1 METIHKMISREMQRS
16 FFAVLVAACLLAP
29 ALHSQTAPSGL
40 KRITVSLSDV
50 SINKIPFII
59 AENEGL
65 YKKYGLDVV
74 MTPFSSDAAT
84 THGIDDWV
92 PKETRDAVRNAN
104 ISIGGGSPGMVS
116 KGNAENRNDRVILA
130 TTDHIV
136 HWDVVAQ
143 KQYKSIQELK
153 GKRFAISSRSA
164 CTGTIALIMAR
175 RYGWEIGKDMILVP
189 GDYSYHPLEKNEAD
203 ALIAYEVPLAM
214 AMKAGYRPL
223 EDVKMRSWNEPIPC
237 NGVWA
242 SKSWAHANHDAVI
255 GYLKAVLEAIAM
267 MKKDKEVAF
276 RAISKYYKMP
286 DREQQQVIYNGAAEM
301 PKVPYPAVEGIKNAM
316 TIYDSPGLRR
326 YKLEDFYDDSFMKE
340 IEQSGFVDNL
350 YK

>member
-1 METIHKMISREMQRS
+1 MGTMNVCVRITLLASM
-16 FFAVLVAACLLAP
+16 FALLVLVNQGQAQKPLP
-29 ALHSQTAPSGL
+29 
-40 KRITVSLSDV
+40 KITVSLSDV

-65 YKKYGLDVV
+65 YKKHGVDVI

-84 THGIDDWV
+84 THRIEDWV

-116 KGNAENRNDRVILA
+116 KGRSEQMNDRVILA

-136 HWDVVAQ
+136 HWDVIAQ

-153 GKRFAISSRSA
+153 GKRFAISSESA
-164 CTGTIALIMAR
+164 CTGTVAHIMAR
-175 RYGWEIGKDMILVP
+175 RLGWQVGKDMILVP
-189 GDYSYHPLEKNEAD
+189 GDYSYHPLENNEAD

-255 GYLKAVLEAIAM
+255 GYLKAVVEAIAM

-276 RAISKYYKMP
+276 RAIAKYYKIP
-286 DREQQQVIYNGAAEM
+286 DREQQQVIYNAAAEM
-301 PKVPYPAVEGIKNAM
+301 PRAPYPAVEGIKNAM
-316 TIYDSPGLRR
+316 KIYDSPGLRR

-340 IEQSGFVDNL
+340 IEASGFIGSL